1 MKEIRDLAT
10 EVESLMKE
18 QMKEQT
24 SVLDMDKD
32 KKKGKSFLSSMFS

>member
-18 QMKEQT
+18 QT
-24 SVLDMDKD
+24 SVLDKV